1 MSVQLIR
8 GSKWLPERAGARCIA
23 WLVWI
28 VWAVLLLIA
37 LVTVLRYAR
46 NIPIAE
52 DWFMSEMVCEHRTD
66 RGELSSQRRESRNP
80 SRCALCTLAFSPP
93 AYDPVR

>member
-8 GSKWLPERAGARCIA
+8 GSKWLPEREGARRIA

-28 VWAVLLLIA
+28 VWAVLLPIA

-52 DWFMSEMVCEHRTD
+52 DRFMVGNGLRAPNGSRRAQLAAPRISESFAVRSVYA
-66 RGELSSQRRESRNP
+66 GIQ
-80 SRCALCTLAFSPP
+80 SPGL
-93 AYDPVR
+93 